1 VNPSRERVFNIPP
14 AVLLTA
20 AALVAVHAV
29 FELLPNYVR
38 AEVLLLF
45 AFSPDRYH
53 WSWLDFA
60 PWYIGWGAA
69 VWTFVTYAFLHG
81 SLAHLM
87 FNLVWLLA
95 FGTPVARR
103 FGPFRFAIFFLF
115 AAIAGAVF
123 HLAVH
128 FNEGEPV
135 IGASAAISGMM
146 GAAIRFVFQR
156 GGPLARLYQTSQVA
170 ALRGDEP
177 GTYQIPALPLR
188 EILRDPR
195 VLVFLLMWFGF
206 NFLFGKFST
215 ELLGMGQNIAWEA
228 HIGGFLAGFLGFGLF
243 DPVSAPPEQS
253 ERPEQHDR
261 ATDETELVSQND
273 RS

>member
-29 FELLPNYVR
+29 FELLPYYVR

-53 WSWLDFA
+53 LSWLDFA
-60 PWYIGWGAA
+60 PWHIGWGAA

-81 SLAHLM
+81 SIAHLM

-103 FGPFRFAIFFLF
+103 FGPCRFAIFFLF

-156 GGPLARLYQTSQVA
+156 GGPLA
-170 ALRGDEP
+170 ALRGEEP
-177 GTYQIPALPLR
+177 GSYQVPALPLR
-188 EILRDPR
+188 QVPRDPL
-195 VLVFLLMWFGF
+195 VLVFLLMWFGV
-206 NFLFGKFST
+206 NFLLGEFSAF
-215 ELLGMGQNIAWEA
+215 LPGVGGNIAWEA
-228 HIGGFLAGFLGFGLF
+228 HIGGFLAGLLGFSLF

-253 ERPEQHDR
+253 APLEQHDR
-261 ATDETELVSQND
+261 ATDEAEFVSQND
-273 RS
+273 RSDLATP

>member
-156 GGPLARLYQTSQVA
+156 GGPLA
-170 ALRGDEP
+170 ALRGEEP
-177 GTYQIPALPLR
+177 ETYQVPVSPLR

-195 VLVFLLMWFGF
+195 VLVFLLMWFGL
-206 NFLFGKFST
+206 NFLFGKFSAVLPGG
-215 ELLGMGQNIAWEA
+215 ENIAWEA
-228 HIGGFLAGFLGFGLF
+228 HIGGFLAGLVGFDLF
-243 DPVSAPPEQS
+243 DPARAPPD
-253 ERPEQHDR
+253 RPERQDQPEQR
-261 ATDETELVSQND
+261 DQPPGQTELISQD
-273 RS
+273 EPS